1 MTKKRGKTL
10 KVSSMTGHGRG
21 QSRGKSGN
29 VEIEVSSVNRRQ
41 LDVRVNIPREMSM
54 LEPMIHDF
62 IGDKVARGSVN
73 VLVRYAPPS
82 GKGHLTVDETLARK
96 YVKEFR
102 RVGQK
107 LKLKDDLSMQ
117 TVLTLP
123 DVVKIAGPRSDAGL
137 RDAVR
142 RALDQAVKGMLAMRE
157 REGRALT
164 NDIQKRFKALGAKVR
179 RVKARAKNVPQR
191 YRKSL
196 LDRMK
201 KLGADLKA
209 TSPQVMREL
218 AIFADKADITEEII
232 RLESHLAQSR
242 EIFAKG
248 GSVGRTLDFLCQE
261 IFREINTIG
270 SKANDSAIS
279 RIVVDFKAELEA
291 IREQV
296 QNVE

>member
-1 MTKKRGKTL
+1 MGHRRRKAA

-21 QSRGKSGN
+21 QSRGSAGN

-54 LEPMIHDF
+54 LEPMIHDLV
-62 IGDKVARGSVN
+62 GDKVARGSVS
-73 VLVRYAPPS
+73 VVVRYAPPS
-82 GKGHLTVDETLARK
+82 GKGHLSVDEGLARK

-102 RVGQK
+102 RVGKK
-107 LKLKDDLSMQ
+107 LNLRDDLSMKSI
-117 TVLTLP
+117 LTLP
-123 DVVKIAGPRSDAGL
+123 DVVKVASPKSDAGV

-142 RALDQAVKGMLAMRE
+142 RALSEALTGMLAMRE

-164 NDIQKRFKALGAKVR
+164 SDIQKRFKGLGTKVR
-179 RVKARAKNVPQR
+179 QVKSRAKNAPQR
-191 YRKSL
+191 YKKAL
-196 LDRMK
+196 VERMK
-201 KLGADLKA
+201 KLGADLNSA
-209 TSPQVMREL
+209 SPQVLREL

-232 RLESHLAQSR
+232 RLESHLAQSK
-242 EIFAKG
+242 EIFEKG

-270 SKANDSAIS
+270 SKANDTVIS
-279 RIVVDFKAELEA
+279 RTVVDFKAELEA